1 MKSTRT
7 RIAAMVALALAL
19 ALVPVAGV
27 SAQSQ
32 SGEEGQEEKLT
43 FIVGTTDDLNSA
55 NPFGAS
61 DDMDYEVL
69 ILAYDLLHNY
79 SQSDLS
85 AVPGL
90 AESYEVSEDGKTWTF
105 KIREGVK
112 WSDGTPLTAHDVAFS
127 FNFVWKNKGVGIFRS
142 YVGIPKSFTAPD
154 DTTFVWEMEE
164 PTTAPLI
171 PPQVPIIPEHIW
183 KHLDG
188 KDATEIEGFKN
199 VPAVGSGPFVL
210 EDWKPGEFT
219 RLSANKE
226 YWGGAPVIDEVIF
239 RVFQNQ
245 EAMVLALKSGEIDF
259 AAGIEPSLFDS
270 LQSDPTIETVTTN
283 VDALVN
289 LAFNLIPAGE
299 KAAAGAYG
307 GDPEAVSTAH
317 PALQDVDVRR
327 AIAHTVDKQALV
339 DSMLLGYGSVGD
351 SFLLPVYATWY
362 KPAEGDQ
369 VHEFDL
375 AEANRLYDEG
385 GYLDT
390 DGDGV
395 REMPNG
401 GEPFVFDLVAI
412 AEDTYSVDASK
423 LIKGWLEQTGWKV
436 DLLSVSERRALDI
449 WGTSE
454 FDAYV
459 WGWNGRPDPDFML
472 SIFTTGECGVWSD
485 GCYSDK
491 AYDEMYEAQR
501 LETDLDKRTEIVF
514 QMQDKIYED
523 VPEVIL
529 FYTQDMQAYRK
540 DRWTGF
546 VPQPEP
552 DGSLIFSWGP
562 YSYQQITPLTNP
574 DGTTVISTTSAE
586 GGIPGIAWVGIA
598 AVAGV
603 LLFVVI
609 RRLRRKSDEDQA

>member
-1 MKSTRT
+1 
-7 RIAAMVALALAL
+7 
-19 ALVPVAGV
+19 
-27 SAQSQ
+27 
-32 SGEEGQEEKLT
+32 
-43 FIVGTTDDLNSA
+43 
-55 NPFGAS
+55 
-61 DDMDYEVL
+61 
-69 ILAYDLLHNY
+69 
-79 SQSDLS
+79 
-85 AVPGL
+85 
-90 AESYEVSEDGKTWTF
+90 
-105 KIREGVK
+105 
-112 WSDGTPLTAHDVAFS
+112 
-127 FNFVWKNKGVGIFRS
+127 
-142 YVGIPKSFTAPD
+142 
-154 DTTFVWEMEE
+154 
-164 PTTAPLI
+164 
-171 PPQVPIIPEHIW
+171 
-183 KHLDG
+183 
-188 KDATEIEGFKN
+188 
-199 VPAVGSGPFVL
+199 
-210 EDWKPGEFT
+210 
-219 RLSANKE
+219 
-226 YWGGAPVIDEVIF
+226 
-239 RVFQNQ
+239 
-245 EAMVLALKSGEIDF
+245 
-259 AAGIEPSLFDS
+259 
-270 LQSDPTIETVTTN
+270 
-283 VDALVN
+283 
-289 LAFNLIPAGE
+289 
-299 KAAAGAYG
+299 
-307 GDPEAVSTAH
+307 
-317 PALQDVDVRR
+317 
-327 AIAHTVDKQALV
+327 
-339 DSMLLGYGSVGD
+339 
-351 SFLLPVYATWY
+351 
-362 KPAEGDQ
+362 
-369 VHEFDL
+369 
-375 AEANRLYDEG
+375 
-385 GYLDT
+385 
-390 DGDGV
+390 
-395 REMPNG
+395 MPNG

-501 LETDLDKRTEIVF
+501 LETDLDKRAEIVF

-586 GGIPGIAWVGIA
+586 GGIPGIAWMGIA